1 MSTVAACCAHMD
13 LAHSQDYPSRTVKV
27 IVPFPAGGGTDKIT
41 RVVTERLA
49 QALKQ
54 PFVIDNRGGASANIG
69 AALVAKSPADGHTIL
84 VGAPNHT
91 ANISLYQN
99 LGYDILVDL
108 VPVTMLAATPLMLV
122 VHPSLGIKDL
132 RQLIDYAKKNPDKLA
147 YASNG
152 AGSAPHL
159 AAEMFC
165 QQTGTRMTHIPYRG
179 SAPAVLA
186 ALTGEVQVMFG
197 SVPSVHE
204 FVKVNKLIALG
215 VTSGQRTPLVP
226 EVPTLS
232 AAGLPGYEMLT
243 WYGFFVPKGTPPEV
257 IRRLYESTHEVLEDA
272 EIRNSFLKQGYE
284 RVGNTPSGIFPFRQ
298 AGSGKTRGRHQG
310 REHQNGIGAWFHCAR
325 KAHLQRNS

>member
-1 MSTVAACCAHMD
+1 
-13 LAHSQDYPSRTVKV
+13 
-27 IVPFPAGGGTDKIT
+27 
-41 RVVTERLA
+41 
-49 QALKQ
+49 
-54 PFVIDNRGGASANIG
+54 
-69 AALVAKSPADGHTIL
+69 
-84 VGAPNHT
+84 
-91 ANISLYQN
+91 
-99 LGYDILVDL
+99 
-108 VPVTMLAATPLMLV
+108 
-122 VHPSLGIKDL
+122 
-132 RQLIDYAKKNPDKLA
+132 
-147 YASNG
+147 
-152 AGSAPHL
+152 
-159 AAEMFC
+159 
-165 QQTGTRMTHIPYRG
+165 MTHIPYRG

-284 RVGNTPSGIFPFRQ
+284 RVGNTPQEFSLFVKQEVAKLAAVI
-298 AGSGKTRGRHQG
+298 
-310 REHQNGIGAWFHCAR
+310 
-325 KAHLQRNS
+325 KAANIKPE